1 MKIDKKKWGALPEKV
16 KTSFL
21 DSLSFILA
29 SDIPDWVVC
38 PIPPHENGTMYL
50 SGAITGLNKAAT
62 ARKFAQ
68 AEREPE
74 KMGYRPVNPLK
85 NGLPESATY
94 EQHME
99 RDLELLRGCDAVL
112 MLPDWSESPGA
123 RRELQEAVEHKK
135 EIIFYKPTNNKKME
149 NLLNCDG
156 FYFKAKINND
166 EVAGRIR
173 VECRLA
179 FLCQNRWEGNEPA
192 DKLGY
197 KYGWSVG
204 NGSQKDVASKNVTD
218 FRLLTQREAD
228 DYKDWHTG
236 DIVGGSRGERLEI
249 IFRSGEFV
257 VPKSI
262 ECSRALGGSTC
273 EELYKAGYRLVLPK
287 AQIEALKGEKPA
299 VKEVT
304 LDEIAEKFGVPVGEI
319 RVKDRKITL
328 L

>member
-1 MKIDKKKWGALPEKV
+1 MEIDKKKWDALREKV
-16 KTSFL
+16 KTKLL
-21 DSLSFILA
+21 DSLSFMLA
-29 SDIPDWVVC
+29 SDIPDWIVC
-38 PIPPHENGTMYL
+38 PIPPHENGAMYL
-50 SGAITGLNKAAT
+50 SGAITGLNEAAT
-62 ARKFAQ
+62 ALKFAQ
-68 AEREPE
+68 AEREAE
-74 KMGYRPVNPLK
+74 KRGYRPVNPLK

-112 MLPDWSESPGA
+112 MLPDWSDSPGA

-204 NGSQKDVASKNVTD
+204 NGNQTDLALGKVTD
-218 FRLLTQREAD
+218 FHLLTPEEAD
-228 DYKDWHTG
+228 EYRDWHVG
-236 DIVGGSRGERLEI
+236 DMIESVVYGHREI
-249 IFRSGEFV
+249 IFRSGELV
-257 VPKSI
+257 VPKNTYSNQA
-262 ECSRALGGSTC
+262 EDNRTC
-273 EELYKAGYRLVLPK
+273 EELYKAGYRLVLPD

-304 LDEIAEKFGVPVGEI
+304 LDEIAEKFGVPVGKI
-319 RVKDRKITL
+319 RVKD
-328 L
+328 